1 MSRLL
6 KHLMTP
12 AWVVGRTLPAR
23 AMDAIQRAIQRSEAT
38 HRAELRF
45 AVEGSLH
52 LFDVLRGVTARERAV
67 QVFSQLGVWDTEE
80 NNGVLVYLLLAD
92 RDFEIVA
99 DRGVHRL
106 VGDAGW
112 EPIARRMEV
121 AFRNGDFEQ
130 GIVDGISAIGAVLAR
145 HYPRGAG
152 DRNELADRPVVL

>member
-6 KHLMTP
+6 RHLMTP
-12 AWVVGRTLPAR
+12 AWSVRRTLPAR
-23 AMDAIQRAIQRSEAT
+23 TLDAIQAAIARCEAT

-45 AVEGSLH
+45 AVEGALDP
-52 LFDVLRGVTARERAV
+52 LDVLRGVTARQRAV

-80 NNGVLVYLLLAD
+80 NNGVLVYLLVAD

-152 DRNELADRPVVL
+152 DRNELADRPGVL